1 MVKKS
6 INILPCKSVAEE
18 NIFSTVNVSSRWCCS
33 LILHYRRAASMLQ
46 HPAFFTEISCLH
58 FSFALFFQTV
68 KYEVPSLAEQY

>member
-18 NIFSTVNVSSRWCCS
+18 NIFSTVNVPSPATWCCS
-33 LILHYRRAASMLQ
+33 HILHYRRAASMLQ

-58 FSFALFFQTV
+58 FLFALFFQTV
-68 KYEVPSLAEQY
+68 KYEAP